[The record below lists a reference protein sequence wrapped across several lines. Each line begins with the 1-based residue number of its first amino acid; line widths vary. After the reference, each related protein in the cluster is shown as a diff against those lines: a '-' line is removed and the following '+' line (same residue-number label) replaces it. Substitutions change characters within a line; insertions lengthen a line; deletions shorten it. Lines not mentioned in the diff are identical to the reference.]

1 MPSRL
6 IVQVPASQPPDVQA
20 ASSVPI
26 GAIGVAA
33 GWAAVF
39 VGLLTLLWNKLDKR
53 FDDLKTDQKQRFDQQ
68 DKRFDDLKTDQKQ
81 RFDQQDRRLDDLKAD
96 QKQRFDQQDRR
107 LDEVKADLKEVK
119 ADLKHVDKQL
129 AAIREALKV
138 PH

>member
-68 DKRFDDLKTDQKQ
+68 DKRFD
-81 RFDQQDRRLDDLKAD
+81 
-96 QKQRFDQQDRR
+96 
-107 LDEVKADLKEVK
+107 EVKADLKEVK

-138 PH
+138 SH